1 MNVFHRVKFHPLNN
15 LYAEANLPAKI
26 RRSLNFIILGNIM
39 GSAHGI
45 ICGGSTT
52 AMIGLATEL
61 GANDLIFSILA
72 AIPQIAALLQLP
84 FSVLV
89 SRTQKRKKYL
99 LTVGLLSRAVWL
111 LVGLIPVLLPMTPLI
126 VQLWMIIFLIGI
138 SSCGGSMINV
148 CWLPWMSDLTPVG
161 IRGRFLS
168 VRDSILSCTNVL
180 IGLIVA
186 YVLDT
191 LPTDTRYIIIFLIG
205 GTLGVLDM
213 VAFGFCEEVYSAP
226 PQKHNMFAAI
236 RDVLNNK
243 PFMKLVI
250 MWTAWCFTANM
261 SAVFY
266 SPYSMNEMGLSFTQI
281 MICATIAAS
290 IVTMFVMPKWGSVLD
305 RFGNRNVM
313 LVSCIGAS
321 LTPLF
326 YLLSSPGNIWPTLL
340 HNTIGAMFWCGSNL
354 TCSSMQLALA
364 PDSTRPTHVAF
375 ISCVTALAGTTLGS
389 LAGGTLLE
397 TWHAAGMFTGV
408 IDRYQALFILAV
420 ALRLGSTLLLV
431 PTFPRDNEATPADMV
446 RYMARSILRPLNNR
460 TH

>member
-1 MNVFHRVKFHPLNN
+1 MNMSHLLNHNPLSN
-15 LYAEANLPAKI
+15 LYNEARLPAKI
-26 RRSLNFIILGNIM
+26 RRSLSFIILGNIM

-52 AMIGLATEL
+52 AMIGLATGL
-61 GANDLIFSILA
+61 GANDLMFSILA

-99 LTVGLLSRAVWL
+99 LTVGLLSRALWL
-111 LVGLIPVLLPMTPLI
+111 FVGLIPALLPMTPMAM
-126 VQLWMIIFLIGI
+126 QLWMIIFLVGI

-148 CWLPWMSDLTPVG
+148 CWFPWLSDLTPVG

-168 VRDSILSCTNVL
+168 LRDSILACTNV
-180 IGLIVA
+180 IMGLVVA

-191 LPTDTRYIIIFLIG
+191 LPPDTRYIIIFLIG
-205 GTLGVLDM
+205 GALGVLDM
-213 VAFGFCEEVYSAP
+213 VSFGFCEEVYSAP
-226 PQKHNMFAAI
+226 PQKQNMFAAI
-236 RDVLNNK
+236 GDVLKNA

-281 MICATIAAS
+281 MIFATISSS
-290 IVTMFVMPKWGSVLD
+290 IVTMLIMPKWGIVLD
-305 RFGNRNVM
+305 RFGNRNTM
-313 LVSCIGAS
+313 LISCVGAS

-326 YLLSSPGNIWPTLL
+326 YLFSSPGNIWPTLL
-340 HNTIGAMFWCGSNL
+340 HNAIGALFWCGSNL
-354 TCSSMQLALA
+354 TCSSMQLALS

-389 LAGGTLLE
+389 LAGGALLE
-397 TWHAAGMFTGV
+397 TWNAAGMFTGG

-431 PTFPRDNEATPADMV
+431 PRFAPDNEASPTDTL
-446 RYMARSILRPLNNR
+446 RYIANSALHPLRSRAK
-460 TH
+460 